1 MSQVPHVAD
10 EIRPIL
16 AAVEHSPD
24 AVFITD
30 RTNRIIAFNHAAES
44 LLGHSSLEAVG
55 APCAGLLGGSDG
67 WGNRYCSD
75 CCPLVEMAGRGEA
88 IRRFDLRLN
97 PKRGGPILTE
107 VTVLQLAVPPPHF
120 FYLLHILKPSD
131 RGIPTQS
138 TGDEVG
144 GPPRSAMNSVRE
156 SADARVRKL
165 TNREVEILGLIAA
178 GRTTPEIAASLY
190 ISALTVRNHTQ
201 NILDKLELHSKAEA
215 VAFAFQKRLI

>member
-1 MSQVPHVAD
+1 MSQLPRIAD

-16 AAVEHSPD
+16 AAVENSPD

-30 RTNRIIAFNHAAES
+30 RTNHIIAFNEAAES
-44 LLGHSSLEAVG
+44 LLGHSCLDAVG

-97 PKRGGPILTE
+97 SKMGGPILTE
-107 VTVLQLAVPPPHF
+107 VTVLQLVAPPPHY
-120 FYLLHILKPSD
+120 FYLLHILKPSE
-131 RGIPTQS
+131 RVNLPHATR
-138 TGDEVG
+138 DEADA
-144 GPPRSAMNSVRE
+144 PPRSAMTSVRE
-156 SADARVRKL
+156 SLDARARKL
-165 TNREVEILGLIAA
+165 THREVEILGLIAA
-178 GRTTPEIAASLY
+178 GRTTPEIATSLC

>member
-1 MSQVPHVAD
+1 LSQLPRLAD
-10 EIRPIL
+10 EIRPLL

-30 RTNRIIAFNHAAES
+30 RTNHIVAFNHAAES
-44 LLGHSSLEAVG
+44 LLGHSALEAVG
-55 APCAGLLGGSDG
+55 APCAGMLGGSDG

-97 PKRGGPILTE
+97 SKMGGPILTE
-107 VTVLQLAVPPPHF
+107 VTVLQLAVPPPHD

-131 RGIPTQS
+131 RGSS
-138 TGDEVG
+138 TPASGDEIG
-144 GPPRSAMNSVRE
+144 TPPRSAMTSVRE
-156 SADARVRKL
+156 SPDARARKL
-165 TNREVEILGLIAA
+165 THREVEILGLIAA
-178 GRTTPEIAASLY
+178 GRTTPEIASSLY

-201 NILDKLELHSKAEA
+201 KILDKLEVHSKAEA
-215 VAFAFQKRLI
+215 VAFAFQKHIV